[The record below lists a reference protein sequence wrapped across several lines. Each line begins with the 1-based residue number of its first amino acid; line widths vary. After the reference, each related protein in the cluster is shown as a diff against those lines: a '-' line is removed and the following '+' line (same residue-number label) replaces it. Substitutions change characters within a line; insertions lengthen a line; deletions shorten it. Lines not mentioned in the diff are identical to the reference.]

1 MADTG
6 FPVTELLAALHF
18 AAQKHS
24 TQRRKDA
31 AESPYI
37 NHPIAVAELLARVGR
52 VCDLA
57 VLQAAILHDTVEDT
71 ETSPEE
77 VEQRFGA
84 EVRGIVM
91 EVTDD
96 KSLPKAERKQKQ
108 IEHAPHLS
116 VNAQQVKLA
125 DKICN
130 VGELDA
136 TNPLGWPIERKRE
149 YLEWAVRVVAGLRG
163 CNPHLEQEFDRV
175 IARRREVLGMSP

>member
-1 MADTG
+1 MAGSG
-6 FPVTELLAALHF
+6 FSVTELLAAFHF

-37 NHPIAVAELLARVGR
+37 NHPIAVAEVLARVGQ
-52 VCDLA
+52 VHDL
-57 VLQAAILHDTVEDT
+57 VLLQAAILHDTVEDT
-71 ETSPEE
+71 ETSAEE

-96 KSLPKAERKQKQ
+96 KSLPKAVRKQKQ

-116 VNAQQVKLA
+116 AGAQQVKLA

-130 VGELDA
+130 VGEIGPTD
-136 TNPLGWPIERKRE
+136 PLGWPIERKRE
-149 YLEWAVRVVAGLRG
+149 YLEWALRVVAGLRG
-163 CNPHLEQEFDRV
+163 CNPHLEQEFDQV
-175 IARRREVLGMSP
+175 IVQRRQVLGM